1 MRRARHI
8 VGAMGTVL
16 PSVCLAV
23 AACGRGDHHR
33 GWDWERM
40 RQQPRADAYERSNVF
55 ANGRVMQT
63 PPAGTV
69 PREQLTGEPLL
80 ATGQQD
86 GRFAPNVPLPITPE
100 LLESGQS
107 RFGIFCAV
115 CHGAGGYGGSIVAMN
130 MQPPRPPSLRSDTM
144 RALPPGFLF
153 QVVTNG
159 FGRMPSY
166 AAQLSVRERWA
177 VVAYVRQL
185 QQTTSAAT
193 PEARADSAR
202 AVLLRT
208 IVPDSTDTTGV
219 GNGAAHHPPAPEVRT
234 GAPDR

>member
-1 MRRARHI
+1 VSTARGI
-8 VGAMGTVL
+8 VGAVL
-16 PSVCLAV
+16 VAVCLAV
-23 AACGRGDHHR
+23 AACGRGDHHH

-40 RQQPRADAYERSNVF
+40 RQQPRADAYEGSSAF

-80 ATGQQD
+80 AAGQED
-86 GRFAPNVPLPITPE
+86 GRFASSVPLSITPE
-100 LLESGQS
+100 LLETGQS

-144 RALPPGFLF
+144 RALPPGLVF

-166 AAQLSVRERWA
+166 AAQLSVGERWA

-202 AVLLRT
+202 AALLRT
-208 IVPDSTDTTGV
+208 IVADSTGTTGAP
-219 GNGAAHHPPAPEVRT
+219 NGVPRQPPVPGART